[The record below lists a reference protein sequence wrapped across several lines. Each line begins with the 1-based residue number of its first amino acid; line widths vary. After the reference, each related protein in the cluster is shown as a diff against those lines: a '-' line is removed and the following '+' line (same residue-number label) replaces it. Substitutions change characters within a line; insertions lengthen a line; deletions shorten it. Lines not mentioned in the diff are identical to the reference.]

1 MVSRADLCAIF
12 ALKNGKRTRMFGVF
26 IYQLPFTVCIAW
38 LLIVVVRGCRYHA
51 DRLLASVML
60 LLSIGFFSGAN
71 NLSVNPDL
79 RRQVIMNTV
88 LEFTSLAVVPLVCF
102 YIRSLVEDV
111 YERALSYLM
120 LLPAVLITTAN
131 VLLICIM
138 GLDNTAELFN
148 VLFHNL
154 ISPDDLD
161 RMQSVFVLV
170 SYVIYRA
177 VFLVMLVAA
186 MMFMVFWL
194 RLNKF
199 RPGHVWGFLKKGRT
213 SFTANIVCVLFMVYF
228 VLWGLCIVY
237 NEPFLNIYS
246 PWSVAWSVSVA
257 VVLFL
262 VGYVVTVPSLP
273 GGYMTKERLRHP
285 FTAIRQTTQEYLGAI
300 DSGPIA
306 EGTQSGY
313 DKLMESFKQ
322 LMIVDKGYLDPSL
335 SVDEISRQLN
345 TNRTYVSKLVNVYYG
360 MPFRDYLNHLR
371 IEYAKQLMADE
382 PDAVIDYISVKSG
395 FQSSTQFIR
404 KFRELE
410 GLTPTAWKS
419 TLRKRTQ

>member
-148 VLFHNL
+148 GLFHNL

-199 RPGHVWGFLKKGRT
+199 RPGHIWGFLKKGRT

-228 VLWGLCIVY
+228 ALWGLCIVY

-371 IEYAKQLMADE
+371 IEYAKQLMTDE
-382 PDAVIDYISVKSG
+382 PDAVIDYISAKSG

-410 GLTPTAWKS
+410 GLTPTVWKA
-419 TLRKRTQ
+419 TLRKR

>member
-1 MVSRADLCAIF
+1 MLGI
-12 ALKNGKRTRMFGVF
+12 F

-38 LLIVVVRGCRYHA
+38 FLIVTVRGCKNHA
-51 DRLLASVML
+51 DRLLAVVMGL
-60 LLSIGFFSGAN
+60 LAIGFFCGGS
-71 NLSVNPDL
+71 NLTVNPNL
-79 RRQVIMNTV
+79 RRQVIMNTI
-88 LEFTSLAVVPLVCF
+88 LEFTSLAVIPLVCF
-102 YIRSLVEDV
+102 YIRSLVDDV

-131 VLLICIM
+131 VLLIFIM

-148 VLFHNL
+148 GLFHNL
-154 ISPDDLD
+154 ITPDNLD
-161 RMQSVFVLV
+161 RMQSTFVLV
-170 SYVIYRA
+170 SYLIYKI
-177 VFLVMLVAA
+177 VFLAFLAAA
-186 MMFMVFWL
+186 MMFMFFWL

-213 SFTANIVCVLFMVYF
+213 SFTANIVCILFMIYF
-228 VLWGLCIVY
+228 ALWGLCIIF
-237 NEPFLNIYS
+237 NEPFLDIYS
-246 PWSVAWSVSVA
+246 PWSVAWSVCVA

-273 GGYMTKERLRHP
+273 GGYMTIERLRHP
-285 FTAIRQTTQEYLGAI
+285 FTAIRQTPQEYLGAI
-300 DSGPIA
+300 DTGPIA

-335 SVDEISRQLN
+335 SVDEISRKLN
-345 TNRTYVSKLVNVYYG
+345 TNRTYVSKLVNIYYG
-360 MPFRDYLNHLR
+360 MPFRDYLNQLR
-371 IEYAKQLMADE
+371 IEYAKQLMTAE
-382 PDAVIDYISVKSG
+382 PDAVIDYISAKSG

-410 GLTPTAWKS
+410 GVTPTVWKAS
-419 TLRKRTQ
+419 LRKKQ

>member
-1 MVSRADLCAIF
+1 MNLWCLVSL
-12 ALKNGKRTRMFGVF
+12 
-26 IYQLPFTVCIAW
+26 
-38 LLIVVVRGCRYHA
+38 VVIKGCKYHT
-51 DRLLASVML
+51 DHLLAVVMG

-88 LEFTSLAVVPLVCF
+88 LEFTSLAVVPMVCF
-102 YIRSLVEDV
+102 YIRSLVDDV

-131 VLLICIM
+131 VLMICIM

-148 VLFHNL
+148 GLFHNL
-154 ISPDDLD
+154 IAPDGLD
-161 RMQSVFVLV
+161 RMQSIFVLV
-170 SYVIYRA
+170 SYVIYKA
-177 VFLVMLVAA
+177 VFLILLVAA

-199 RPGHVWGFLKKGRT
+199 RPGHIWGFLSKGRT
-213 SFTANIVCVLFMVYF
+213 SFKANIVCVLFMVYF
-228 VLWGLCIVY
+228 VLWGLCIVC
-237 NEPFLNIYS
+237 NKPFLDIYS

-273 GGYMTKERLRHP
+273 GGYMTLGRLRHQ
-285 FTAIRQTTQEYLGAI
+285 FTAIRQTTQEYLGGI

-313 DKLMESFKQ
+313 DKIMESFKH
-322 LMIVDKGYLDPSL
+322 LMIVDKGYLDPSI

-345 TNRTYVSKLVNVYYG
+345 TNRTYVSKLVNIYYG
-360 MPFRDYLNHLR
+360 MPFRDYLNQLR
-371 IEYAKQLMADE
+371 IEHAKQLMTDE
-382 PDAVIDYISVKSG
+382 PDAVIDYISAKSG

-404 KFRELE
+404 KFREIE
-410 GLTPTAWKS
+410 GVTPTAWKA
-419 TLRKRTQ
+419 TLRTKI

>member
-1 MVSRADLCAIF
+1 MVRRADFCVIF
-12 ALKNGKRTRMFGVF
+12 ALKNRKRTRMLGVF

-38 LLIVVVRGCRYHA
+38 FLIVVIRGCRSHS
-51 DRLLASVML
+51 DRLLAIVMGL
-60 LLSIGFFSGAN
+60 LAIGFFSGAN

-102 YIRSLVEDV
+102 YIRSLVDDV

-120 LLPAVLITTAN
+120 LLPAVLITSAN
-131 VLLICIM
+131 VLLIGIM

-148 VLFHNL
+148 GLFHNL
-154 ISPDDLD
+154 ISPDGLD
-161 RMQSVFVLV
+161 RMQGAFVLV

-177 VFLVMLVAA
+177 VFLILLVAA

-213 SFTANIVCVLFMVYF
+213 SFKANIVCVLFMVYF
-228 VLWGLCIVY
+228 ALWGLCIIF
-237 NEPFLNIYS
+237 NEPFLDIYS

-273 GGYMTKERLRHP
+273 GGYMTIERLRHP
-285 FTAIRQTTQEYLGAI
+285 FTAIRQTPQEYLGAI
-300 DSGPIA
+300 DTGPIA

-313 DKLMESFKQ
+313 DKIMDSFKQ
-322 LMIVDKGYLDPSL
+322 LMIVDKGYLDPTI

-345 TNRTYVSKLVNVYYG
+345 TNRTYVSKLVNIYYG
-360 MPFRDYLNHLR
+360 MPFRDYLNQLR
-371 IEYAKQLMADE
+371 IEYAKQLMAAE
-382 PDAVIDYISVKSG
+382 PDAVIDYISAKSG

-410 GLTPTAWKS
+410 GLTPTAWKA
-419 TLRKRTQ
+419 TLRKKQ

>member
-1 MVSRADLCAIF
+1 
-12 ALKNGKRTRMFGVF
+12 MFGVF

>member
-1 MVSRADLCAIF
+1 M
-12 ALKNGKRTRMFGVF
+12 
-26 IYQLPFTVCIAW
+26 
-38 LLIVVVRGCRYHA
+38 
-51 DRLLASVML
+51 
-60 LLSIGFFSGAN
+60 
-71 NLSVNPDL
+71 
-79 RRQVIMNTV
+79 
-88 LEFTSLAVVPLVCF
+88 
-102 YIRSLVEDV
+102 
-111 YERALSYLM
+111 
-120 LLPAVLITTAN
+120 
-131 VLLICIM
+131 
-138 GLDNTAELFN
+138 
-148 VLFHNL
+148 
-154 ISPDDLD
+154 
-161 RMQSVFVLV
+161 
-170 SYVIYRA
+170 
-177 VFLVMLVAA
+177 
-186 MMFMVFWL
+186 
-194 RLNKF
+194 
-199 RPGHVWGFLKKGRT
+199 
-213 SFTANIVCVLFMVYF
+213 
-228 VLWGLCIVY
+228 
-237 NEPFLNIYS
+237 
-246 PWSVAWSVSVA
+246 SVA

-371 IEYAKQLMADE
+371 IEYAKQLMTDE

-410 GLTPTAWKS
+410 GLTPTVWKS
-419 TLRKRTQ
+419 TLHKR

>member
-1 MVSRADLCAIF
+1 
-12 ALKNGKRTRMFGVF
+12 MFGVF

-148 VLFHNL
+148 GLFHNL

-237 NEPFLNIYS
+237 NEPFLDIYS

-371 IEYAKQLMADE
+371 IEYAKQLMTDE

-419 TLRKRTQ
+419 TLRQKK

>member
-148 VLFHNL
+148 GLFHNL

-161 RMQSVFVLV
+161 RMQKVFVLV
-170 SYVIYRA
+170 SYLIYRA

-228 VLWGLCIVY
+228 ALWGLCIVY

-371 IEYAKQLMADE
+371 IEYAKQLMTDE

-410 GLTPTAWKS
+410 GLTPTVWKS
-419 TLRKRTQ
+419 TLHKR